1 MKPAHTHLFLLVI
14 SQRNHMHYHYLQEGS
29 AMKSLI
35 VLTVWAVILSF
46 GMATLTYAA
55 GEMAAPSQT
64 VNGDVLKI
72 EGEFYTVHDMAG
84 HEVRVHVDKT
94 TQLEGTFKAGDKV
107 EAQVT
112 DKGHALSMRHVN
124 VAGSGGPHPVK
135 GDLLKIEGEFYT
147 VHDTA
152 GHEVRLHVDKTTKLE
167 GIFKAGDKVAA
178 QVTNESHVLS
188 MRHATPAK

>member
-1 MKPAHTHLFLLVI
+1 
-14 SQRNHMHYHYLQEGS
+14 
-29 AMKSLI
+29 MKSLI
-35 VLTVWAVILSF
+35 VPTVLAVILSF

-94 TQLEGTFKAGDKV
+94 TKLEGT
-107 EAQVT
+107 
-112 DKGHALSMRHVN
+112 
-124 VAGSGGPHPVK
+124 
-135 GDLLKIEGEFYT
+135 
-147 VHDTA
+147 
-152 GHEVRLHVDKTTKLE
+152 
-167 GIFKAGDKVAA
+167 FKAGDKVAA

>member
-1 MKPAHTHLFLLVI
+1 
-14 SQRNHMHYHYLQEGS
+14 
-29 AMKSLI
+29 MKSLI

-94 TQLEGTFKAGDKV
+94 TQLEGAFKAGDKV

-167 GIFKAGDKVAA
+167 GTFKAGDKVAA

-188 MRHATPAK
+188 MRHANPAK

>member
-1 MKPAHTHLFLLVI
+1 MKKLIGLF
-14 SQRNHMHYHYLQEGS
+14 MF
-29 AMKSLI
+29 AM
-35 VLTVWAVILSF
+35 ILSA
-46 GMATLTYAA
+46 GMASLSYAA

-84 HEVRVHVDKT
+84 HEVRLHVDKT
-94 TQLEGTFKAGDKV
+94 TQLKGAFKAGDKV

-112 DKGHALSMRHVN
+112 DKGHALSIRHVN
-124 VAGSGGPHPVK
+124 VAGSGGPQPVK

-152 GHEVRLHVDKTTKLE
+152 GHEVRLHVDKTTQLE
-167 GIFKAGDKVAA
+167 GTFKAGDKVAA